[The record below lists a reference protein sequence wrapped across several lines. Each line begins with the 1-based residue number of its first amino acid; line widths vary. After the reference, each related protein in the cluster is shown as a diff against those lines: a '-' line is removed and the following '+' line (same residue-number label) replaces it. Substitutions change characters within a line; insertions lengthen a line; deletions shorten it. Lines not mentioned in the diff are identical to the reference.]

1 MSEVFREKLTS
12 NLIGGAL
19 LYASD
24 VLVPNA
30 VKLALYPQVVKP
42 LKQFADPVLK
52 AGIGIVLPLIPQ
64 IRDSMYAQRYAEL
77 SFMAGI
83 KDVIHTFVDKP
94 ALVVAEDAS
103 TLHGYNFNDTTK
115 LVIFIDGTQ
124 VASNAYTISG
134 SASDFTVKLS
144 TALSSGEHDIM
155 VADNKVA
162 FYGKVRV

>member
-1 MSEVFREKLTS
+1 MSEMFRQKLTS

-24 VLVPNA
+24 VLVPYYI
-30 VKLALYPQVVKP
+30 KLALYPQVVKP
-42 LKQFADPVLK
+42 LKQYTDPVLK
-52 AGIGIVLPLIPQ
+52 AGIGIALPLIPQ
-64 IRDSMYAQRYAEL
+64 IRDSMYAQEYADL
-77 SFMAGI
+77 SFMAGV
-83 KDVIHTFVDKP
+83 KDVIHVFVDKP

-115 LVIFIDGTQ
+115 LVIYIDGTQ
-124 VASNAYTISG
+124 VASNAYTVSG
-134 SASDFTVKLS
+134 SASDFTVKLT
-144 TALSSGEHDIM
+144 TALSSGEHEVV